1 MLIGSVFF
9 AAMGLFTESLGDE
22 YSFTWIAVIRS
33 VLAFLFALTLAK
45 SAGVKLV
52 YFRPR
57 TLWMR
62 SLAGSCAML
71 CTFYAMTHYDVAVVL
86 SLTST
91 FPIWIAVL
99 GWPLLGHLPSRETWF
114 ALAIS
119 TTGMFL
125 VYSAATGDQVS
136 LKSNAHYVPQLAIP
150 VAALAAMFSG
160 IALIGL
166 HKVKE
171 VDARAVVTHFSA
183 VSSVITFLAWLVVPT
198 NFVFEPTNNNSLWR
212 LLGVGLTATLG
223 QLFLTKAFAAGP
235 PARVSVVGLSQVGVA
250 ALYKWIVYG
259 RVPTAWSMVGM
270 LMILTATVWVMLKT
284 DEKAD
289 GKPIPV

>member
-33 VLAFLFALTLAK
+33 ALALVFAVGLAK
-45 SAGVKLV
+45 STGVRLV
-52 YFRPR
+52 VFRPR

-91 FPIWIAVL
+91 YPIWIAVL
-99 GWPLLGHLPSRETWF
+99 GWPLLGQLPSRETWI

-119 TTGMFL
+119 STGMFL
-125 VYSAATGDQVS
+125 VYSAASGEQVAW
-136 LKSNAHYVPQLAIP
+136 KSMSHFVPQLAIP
-150 VAALAAMFSG
+150 IAALAAMFSG

-166 HKVKE
+166 HKVKD
-171 VDARAVVTHFSA
+171 VDASAVVAHFSG
-183 VSSVITFLAWLVVPT
+183 VSTVITMMAWLVLPNTLVLQAT
-198 NFVFEPTNNNSLWR
+198 NESSLWR
-212 LLGVGLTATLG
+212 LLAVGVTATLG

-250 ALYKWIVYG
+250 ALYKWVVNG
-259 RVPTAWSMVGM
+259 RVPTTWSVIGM
-270 LMILTATVWVMLKT
+270 LMIISATIWVMLKS
-284 DEKAD
+284 DEKVATAAD
-289 GKPIPV
+289 KA

>member
-1 MLIGSVFF
+1 MLIGSIFF

-22 YSFTWIAVIRS
+22 YSFTWLAVIRS
-33 VLAFLFALTLAK
+33 VLALVFAVALAK

-99 GWPLLGHLPSRETWF
+99 GWPLLGQLPSRETWF

-125 VYSAATGDQVS
+125 VYSAATGDQQS
-136 LKSNAHYVPQLAIP
+136 LKANAHYVPQLAIP
-150 VAALAAMFSG
+150 IAALAAMFSG

-183 VSSVITFLAWLVVPT
+183 VSTVITFMAWLVVP
-198 NFVFEPTNNNSLWR
+198 NNLVFQPTNQSSLWR
-212 LLGVGLTATLG
+212 LLGVGLTATFG

-250 ALYKWIVYG
+250 AVYKWFVYG
-259 RVPTAWSMVGM
+259 RVPTAWSLVGM
-270 LMILTATVWVMLKT
+270 MMILVATIWVMLKS
-284 DEKAD
+284 DEKPAP
-289 GKPIPV
+289 KASPA